1 MSQVSIIDIE
11 GNNPTIPTL
20 FEADVGFAI
29 PIANTLEILGDTTP
43 AGVVPVFTNGSGN
56 TITTLVQFSQAIGA
70 TDATRVGLA
79 AFDSGDFAVDANGF
93 VTFTGL
99 SEITF
104 DADVGS
110 ATSVA
115 GIVNVIGDGD
125 ITTSGAGNTLT
136 INFNA
141 VVGETITGNTGG
153 ALPPTGGNWNILTDN
168 STPVFA
174 GSGSTLTLD
183 FGLSNLNMGS
193 SMSSLGAGVR
203 NVGLGL
209 NNLVSTIDGFDNVA
223 IGVSA
228 AANIENGYYNIAIGN
243 NALLAITDSI
253 ENVAVGTSALQGMT
267 ASDGFNTCV
276 GHSSLGSIASG
287 IYNTALGYRAGGNLA
302 SSNSSNICIGNRAV
316 NGDSNRIRIGN
327 QGSGDDQQDECF
339 IAGIVGVTNSNAQ
352 VVTVDSTTGQLG
364 VSTTVSESFTTDSGT
379 ATPVLGVLQVLGG
392 TGINTAGAGDT
403 VTVNLDSPVIVANG
417 GTGKTT
423 LTPVNGLV
431 IANSTLAVGVTNAG
445 SNGQVVI
452 AKTAGAPAFATIT
465 STGSTIDFTLGANTL
480 NMETAGTV
488 ATSYTTDSGSA
499 VPSAGVLQVTGS
511 HGLNT
516 DGATNVVDVQI
527 DNAITLGDLSAIG
540 AGSSALTC
548 TTGDITI
555 TAGNL
560 NLPSTTSAN
569 VGVVEQ
575 NGNRFIFSY
584 PDFRNTYVGV
594 ASGNFTQT
602 GNSNTGI
609 GNNALASL
617 TNGSNNTCV
626 GLGAGD
632 SITSGS
638 SNNAFGFGALATL
651 STGTLNTAM
660 GHQALGA
667 NTASANT
674 AFGYQCLN
682 LNTSGVEQT
691 GVGHLALSNATG
703 STNAA
708 FGYISGRFLTTGTN
722 NTLLGNGTLSNPN
735 LTSCSYN
742 VVIGSSSGTSYTST
756 ESDNILIS
764 STGTTGDNNTIR
776 IGTQGTGN
784 GQQDSCFIA
793 GIVGVT
799 VSNSVPVS
807 IDTTTGQLG
816 VSTASSQPC
825 FLARLSSDQTNA
837 TGDATEVTV
846 IYGTE
851 VFDQG
856 ANFDPTTGVF
866 TAPVTGK
873 YQFNC
878 TINITGLT
886 ASHTAGTSKFIS
898 SNRTVFFNGLNY
910 GAVRNV
916 SNTARFSG
924 SIILDMDAADTCY
937 ISMTVSGGTKVV
949 NIASAENV
957 FSGALIC

>member
-43 AGVVPVFTNGSGN
+43 AGIIPVFTNGSGN

-93 VTFTGL
+93 VTFAGVGD
-99 SEITF
+99 ITF
-104 DADVGS
+104 NADVGS

-136 INFNA
+136 INAPA
-141 VVGETITGNTGG
+141 VVETT
-153 ALPPTGGNWNILTDN
+153 
-168 STPVFA
+168 
-174 GSGSTLTLD
+174 
-183 FGLSNLNMGS
+183 
-193 SMSSLGAGVR
+193 
-203 NVGLGL
+203 
-209 NNLVSTIDGFDNVA
+209 
-223 IGVSA
+223 
-228 AANIENGYYNIAIGN
+228 Y
-243 NALLAITDSI
+243 
-253 ENVAVGTSALQGMT
+253 
-267 ASDGFNTCV
+267 
-276 GHSSLGSIASG
+276 
-287 IYNTALGYRAGGNLA
+287 
-302 SSNSSNICIGNRAV
+302 
-316 NGDSNRIRIGN
+316 
-327 QGSGDDQQDECF
+327 
-339 IAGIVGVTNSNAQ
+339 
-352 VVTVDSTTGQLG
+352 
-364 VSTTVSESFTTDSGT
+364 TTDSGS
-379 ATPVLGVLQVLGG
+379 AIPIGDILNVVGG
-392 TGINTAGAGDT
+392 TGINTSGAT
-403 VTVNLDSPVIVANG
+403 NIVTVNLDSPVIVANG

-445 SNGQVVI
+445 TNGQVVI

-465 STGSTIDFTLGANTL
+465 STGSTIAFTLGANTL
-480 NMETAGTV
+480 NMETGGSV
-488 ATSYTTDSGSA
+488 PISFSTDSGSA
-499 VPSAGVLQVTGS
+499 VPAAGILQVTGS

-516 DGATNVVDVQI
+516 DGATNVVDIQI

-560 NLPSTTSAN
+560 NLPSTTGAD

-575 NGNRFIFSY
+575 NGNRLLYTY
-584 PDFRNTYVGV
+584 PDFRSLFVGT
-594 ASGNFTQT
+594 AAGNFTVS
-602 GNSNTGI
+602 GISNVGV
-609 GNNALASL
+609 GHNALSVVSS
-617 TNGSNNTCV
+617 GGNNTCV
-626 GLGAGD
+626 GAGAGD
-632 SITSGS
+632 SITSGGS
-638 SNNAFGFGALATL
+638 VTAIGFGALGSL
-651 STGTLNTAM
+651 STGTLCTAV
-660 GHQALGA
+660 GVQALTN

-674 AFGYQCLN
+674 AVGYQCLN

-722 NTLLGNGTLSNPN
+722 NTLLGNGTLSDLN

-799 VSNSVPVS
+799 VSNATPVVINSSTGELGVGANSSITTWTDVTGTSDTMVAGNGYVANNAGLVTLTLPSSSVIGDTIKVITKGAGFCKIAQNAS
-807 IDTTTGQLG
+807 QTIRFAGSTTTSGVGGSLTATAVG
-816 VSTASSQPC
+816 DTLEIVSTADDEFYVVSSIG
-825 FLARLSSDQTNA
+825 SW
-837 TGDATEVTV
+837 TV
-846 IYGTE
+846 
-851 VFDQG
+851 V
-856 ANFDPTTGVF
+856 
-866 TAPVTGK
+866 
-873 YQFNC
+873 
-878 TINITGLT
+878 
-886 ASHTAGTSKFIS
+886 
-898 SNRTVFFNGLNY
+898 
-910 GAVRNV
+910 
-916 SNTARFSG
+916 
-924 SIILDMDAADTCY
+924 
-937 ISMTVSGGTKVV
+937 
-949 NIASAENV
+949 
-957 FSGALIC
+957 